1 MKNTII
7 IILALVIGLGA
18 GYLIF
23 GGKGAVSLSDTQPTA
38 KQLYTCGMHP
48 EIISEEP
55 GYCPICG
62 MKLVPKKDGG
72 ESSGVGVILIDPATV
87 QNMGLRTA
95 PVQMGILSKTIRA
108 YGQID
113 YDETRQY
120 AVNMKVSG
128 WIEKLYVD
136 FEGAEVKAG
145 DRLLDIYSPE
155 LVAAQ
160 KEYLVAYENSKK
172 VTAIHIASEQS
183 TRLLKAS
190 EDRLANWDIS
200 QDQIQRL
207 RSEGEVF
214 KALTMRAPATGVVV
228 KKYAVEGTYLKAGA
242 NLFEVV
248 DLSTVWLRAF
258 VYEHELPFLRLG
270 QEVLVELPYLPGES
284 FAGTISFISPEL
296 DAKRQAEI
304 RVNAPNHYGR
314 LKPGMYSEVLI
325 TSRLPGKKKLVP
337 ASAVIN
343 SGIRQLVFVDMG
355 AGKFEPRQVRVG
367 HYGDDDMLEIVSGL
381 EQGET
386 IVTSGQFLLDSETR
400 LNEALATGHAH
411 GSHEPKTEPNVKE
424 DRHEATLQHDVKEV
438 PHEKKT
444 EEKTLSGIYTCPMD
458 EHSHIVQY
466 GPGKCSLC
474 GMKLVAVEKTSG
486 RTIYVCP
493 MPEDSVFSTEPGKC
507 PKCGMKL
514 VKMEKEPELTLY
526 VCPMPEDSV
535 VSLKPGKCPKC
546 GMKLVAAEK
555 DMEMTVYV
563 CPMPEDS
570 VVSFK
575 PGKCPKCG
583 MKLVE
588 MEKEA
593 ELTLYVCPMPQDS
606 VVSFKPG
613 KCPKCGMKLIAAEQ
627 AGEMTV
633 YVCPMPADSVVS
645 FSPGECLRCGMK
657 LEPVK
662 IGGKKK

>member
-1 MKNTII
+1 MKNTIL
-7 IILALVIGLGA
+7 IILALLIGLGV
-18 GYLIF
+18 GYVIF
-23 GGKGAVSLSDTQPTA
+23 GGKDTISVSDAQTTV

-72 ESSGVGVILIDPATV
+72 ESSEIGIISIDPTTV

-95 PVQMGILSKTIRA
+95 PVSVGMLSKTIRA

-120 AVNMKVSG
+120 AINMKISG

-136 FEGAEVKAG
+136 FEGAEIKTG
-145 DRLLDIYSPE
+145 DRLLDVYSPE

-160 KEYLVAYENSKK
+160 KEYLVAYKNSKRI
-172 VTAIHIASEQS
+172 TAIQSVNEQS
-183 TRLLKAS
+183 SRLLKAS
-190 EDRLANWDIS
+190 GNRLANWDIS

-207 RSEGEVF
+207 RSDGEVF
-214 KALTMRAPATGVVV
+214 KVLTMRAPATGVVV
-228 KKYAVEGTYLKAGA
+228 KKYAVEGAYLKSGA
-242 NLFEVV
+242 NLFDIA

-270 QEVLVELPYLPGES
+270 QEVLVQLPYLPGES
-284 FAGTISFISPEL
+284 FSGTTSFISPEL
-296 DAKRQAEI
+296 DMKRQAEVRI
-304 RVNAPNHYGR
+304 NIPNPYGR
-314 LKPGMYSEVLI
+314 FKPGMYSEVLLA
-325 TSRLPGKKKLVP
+325 SRLPGKKKLIP

-355 AGKFEPRQVRVG
+355 EGKFEPRQIDVG

-400 LNEALATGHAH
+400 LNEALATAHAH
-411 GSHEPKTEPNVKE
+411 GSHEPKTETPVKE
-424 DRHEATLQHDVKEV
+424 HLHDTTHQHDTKEA
-438 PHEKKT
+438 PHAKKM
-444 EEKTLSGIYTCPMD
+444 EEKTLSGIYTCPVD

-466 GPGKCSLC
+466 GPGKCPLC
-474 GMKLVAVEKTSG
+474 EMKLVPIEETSG
-486 RTIYVCP
+486 RIVYVCP
-493 MPEDSVFSTEPGKC
+493 MPEDSVVSIKPGNC

-514 VKMEKEPELTLY
+514 VKMEKEP
-526 VCPMPEDSV
+526 
-535 VSLKPGKCPKC
+535 
-546 GMKLVAAEK
+546 
-555 DMEMTVYV
+555 
-563 CPMPEDS
+563 
-570 VVSFK
+570 
-575 PGKCPKCG
+575 
-583 MKLVE
+583 
-588 MEKEA
+588 

-613 KCPKCGMKLIAAEQ
+613 KCPKCGMKLIAADET
-627 AGEMTV
+627 AEMTV
-633 YVCPMPADSVVS
+633 YVCPMPEDSVVS
-645 FSPGECLRCGMK
+645 FSPGECPKCGMK
-657 LEPVK
+657 LEPIK
-662 IGGKKK
+662 IGGKK